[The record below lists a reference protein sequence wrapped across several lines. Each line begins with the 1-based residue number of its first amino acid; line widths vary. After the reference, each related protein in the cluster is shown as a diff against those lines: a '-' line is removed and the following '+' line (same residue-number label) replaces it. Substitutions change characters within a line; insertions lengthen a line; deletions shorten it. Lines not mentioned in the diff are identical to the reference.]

1 MLRVLYCYVIAL
13 TNYAKTQFCG
23 VLVYQINQSKPN
35 HILDKSMKLTRS
47 ILSPTLL
54 LMALFAVTLSVLSGC
69 SNKESIT
76 AWPLVDN
83 CNLHEQA
90 CESQQGDAKVRLQI
104 NPHPIPIAKP
114 LGIQVNLENLA
125 ASRVQ
130 LDISGVNMYMGYN
143 RVTLAEKGQ
152 GYYVGT
158 SMLAFC
164 TSQKMDWQITLMIY
178 LEDGTQVQVPYSLQT
193 ITR

>member
-1 MLRVLYCYVIAL
+1 MKLCRTNLFLPLLMTIAL
-13 TNYAKTQFCG
+13 
-23 VLVYQINQSKPN
+23 I
-35 HILDKSMKLTRS
+35 
-47 ILSPTLL
+47 
-54 LMALFAVTLSVLSGC
+54 VTVSGC
-69 SNKESIT
+69 DNSKKENVIV
-76 AWPLVDN
+76 WPLVES

-90 CESQQGDAKVRLQI
+90 CESQLDDAKVRLQI

-114 LGIQVNLENLA
+114 LGIQVTLDNIPAE
-125 ASRVQ
+125 RVQ

-143 RVTLAEKGQ
+143 RVGLLEKSP

-164 TSQKMDWQITLMIY
+164 TDQKMDWQITLMIQ
-178 LEDGTQVQVPYSLQT
+178 LEDGTQIQVPYNLQT